1 MAFLRLTMLLLCHR
15 TLARTNRPSVQENI
29 KNQWGY
35 VVWGDHID
43 HDDYLRGMI
52 AVAND
57 FVCVGA
63 CGFTFDYFKEL
74 IQKQINAFTSSEQW
88 YQVGKHFVMQLAN
101 NPGTIRDIVAGNALI
116 KAKVDIATYNHWTDE
131 CRFCKPCTWCTP
143 RFHCNDCGS
152 YRVPRPN
159 THQPYFAF
167 TVRARSR
174 EYTFS
179 LTNDCHK
186 RVSVALRYLP
196 TGGSWT
202 TLCWYSIGPGASIT
216 PSTND
221 QTLRTTN
228 SIWYYY
234 AETYDRDA
242 LWQGTDNT
250 RTCRGRSLG
259 MRKVSSVSGSKLM
272 LRLTCNHR
280 RLLNENQTEI
290 VPEAEIP
297 DQQLCL
303 LAEDGL
309 EGTLEND
316 TDVKN
321 VLAFPSHD
329 EEEGVGGPLCTETH
343 GLAFSEDGIAFE
355 GLSKSRSLPGNYTE
369 ELDGEVKFSSPSC
382 DETCAAIEESYQELK
397 KKLEKIHGRR
407 LSEDLI

>member
-1 MAFLRLTMLLLCHR
+1 
-15 TLARTNRPSVQENI
+15 
-29 KNQWGY
+29 
-35 VVWGDHID
+35 
-43 HDDYLRGMI
+43 
-52 AVAND
+52 
-57 FVCVGA
+57 
-63 CGFTFDYFKEL
+63 
-74 IQKQINAFTSSEQW
+74 
-88 YQVGKHFVMQLAN
+88 
-101 NPGTIRDIVAGNALI
+101 
-116 KAKVDIATYNHWTDE
+116 
-131 CRFCKPCTWCTP
+131 
-143 RFHCNDCGS
+143 
-152 YRVPRPN
+152 
-159 THQPYFAF
+159 
-167 TVRARSR
+167 
-174 EYTFS
+174 
-179 LTNDCHK
+179 
-186 RVSVALRYLP
+186 
-196 TGGSWT
+196 
-202 TLCWYSIGPGASIT
+202 
-216 PSTND
+216 
-221 QTLRTTN
+221 
-228 SIWYYY
+228 
-234 AETYDRDA
+234 
-242 LWQGTDNT
+242 
-250 RTCRGRSLG
+250 
-259 MRKVSSVSGSKLM
+259 M